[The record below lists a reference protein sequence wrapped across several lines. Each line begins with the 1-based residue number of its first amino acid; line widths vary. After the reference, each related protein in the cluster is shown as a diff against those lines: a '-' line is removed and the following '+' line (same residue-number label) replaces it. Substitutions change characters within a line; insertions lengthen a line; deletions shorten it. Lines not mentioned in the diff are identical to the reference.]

1 MKNSIIIFLCLF
13 AVSFLSKAEGV
24 DSLSLNLYGDILS
37 QIRNEFAPDKRTDIF
52 NLAIADGALEV
63 ETTRE
68 DALIKFRSLI
78 KEKKDGVPVLVEKL
92 LPARELGEKVFGIVR
107 LSVSN
112 HRQEPAH
119 SSEMVTQSLLG
130 TPVQLLKKHK
140 GYYLVRTP
148 DRYIS
153 WLSAE
158 EVSPLTNLEMEFW
171 KKAKRAVYIP
181 EYGHSFIAASSESV
195 PVSDLVSGNILEVI
209 GNSKKF
215 SKVKYP
221 DGRLAWI
228 LKKELMPLDEWLS
241 RPSPAGEDVL
251 KTAYKFLGVPYLWGG
266 TSPKG
271 MDCSGF
277 TKTCYFL
284 NGIQLSRDASQQ
296 ALYGEKVDIHENDSL
311 SVEKCL
317 ANLKAG
323 DLLFFA
329 AGRAS
334 SLNARVTH
342 TAIYIGDG
350 EFIQAAGLIRINSIR
365 KGAQNYADFQSRT
378 IVSARRILGSV
389 GTPGISRIGENE
401 LYKTASH

>member
-1 MKNSIIIFLCLF
+1 MKTVIAIFMCLF
-13 AVSFLSKAEGV
+13 GASLLSKAEGT
-24 DSLSLNLYGDILS
+24 DSLLASHYGNILH
-37 QIRNEFAPDKRTDIF
+37 QIRTEFAPDRRTDLF
-52 NLAIADGALEV
+52 DLTVVNGVLEV

-68 DALIKFRSLI
+68 DALAKFRLLI
-78 KEKKDGVPVLVEKL
+78 RENKEGKLELVERL
-92 LPARELGEKVFGIVR
+92 LPAKDLGEKVFGIVR

-158 EVSPLTNLEMEFW
+158 EVIPLTNREMQQW
-171 KKAKRAVYIP
+171 KKANRVVYMP
-181 EYGHSFIAASSESV
+181 EYGHSFITASNKSL
-195 PVSDLVSGNILEVI
+195 PVSDLVSGNILEVV
-209 GNSKKF
+209 GKRKKF

-221 DGRLAWI
+221 DGRIAWV
-228 LKKELMPLDEWLS
+228 LNKEVMSLDDWLS
-241 RPSPAGEDVL
+241 RPLPAGEDVL
-251 KTAYKFLGVPYLWGG
+251 KTAFKFVGVPYLWGG
-266 TSPKG
+266 TSSKG

-296 ALYGEKVDIHENDSL
+296 ALYGEKIDIYDNDSL

-317 ANLKAG
+317 ANLRAG

-329 AGRAS
+329 AGRAKNM
-334 SLNARVTH
+334 NARVTH
-342 TAIYIGDG
+342 TAIYIGEG
-350 EFIQAAGLIRINSIR
+350 EFIQAAGLIRINSL
-365 KGAQNYADFQSRT
+365 KEDAPNYADFQSRT
-378 IVSARRILGSV
+378 IVGARRILNSV
-389 GTPGISRIGENE
+389 GTPGISRIGQSE
-401 LYKTASH
+401 LYKTASQ

>member
-1 MKNSIIIFLCLF
+1 MKNIIRIFLCLL
-13 AVSFLSKAEGV
+13 AAPLLSIAEST
-24 DSLSLNLYGDILS
+24 DSLLLSRYGDILKE
-37 QIRNEFAPDKRTDIF
+37 IRGEFAPDKRTDIF
-52 NLAIADGALEV
+52 NLAVVDGALEV
-63 ETTRE
+63 ESTRE
-68 DALIKFRSLI
+68 DALAKFRSLLN
-78 KEKKDGVPVLVEKL
+78 EKKAGAPVLVEKL
-92 LPARELGEKVFGIVR
+92 LPSKELGEKVFGIVR

-130 TPVQLLKKHK
+130 TPVQLLKKYK

-158 EVSPLTNLEMEFW
+158 EVSPLTTFEMQQW
-171 KKAKRAVYIP
+171 KKAERAVYIP
-181 EYGHSFIAASSESV
+181 KYGQSFITASSKSL
-195 PVSDLVSGNILEVI
+195 PMSDLVSGNILEVI
-209 GNSKKF
+209 GKSRKF

-221 DGRLAWI
+221 DGRIAWV
-228 LKKELMPLDEWLS
+228 LKKELMPLEEWLS
-241 RPSPAGEDVL
+241 RPLPAGEGVL
-251 KTAYKFLGVPYLWGG
+251 NTAYRFLGVPYLWGG

-284 NGIQLSRDASQQ
+284 NGIQLARDASQQ
-296 ALYGEKVDIHENDSL
+296 ALYGEKIDIHDNDSL

-329 AGRAS
+329 AGRAK

-350 EFIQAAGLIRINSIR
+350 EFIQAAGLIRINSI
-365 KGAQNYADFQSRT
+365 KKDAHNYADFQSRT
-378 IVSARRILGSV
+378 IVGARRILGSV
-389 GTPGISRIGENE
+389 GTPGISRISQNE
-401 LYKTASH
+401 LYKTASQ